1 MATDMEMTIQTVLN
15 GQADGLDFERPNS
28 LVNQIYK
35 TLGRAIANGSIA
47 PGQVLK
53 ETELQQHFDVSRAP
67 IREAI
72 RLLEADRLV
81 VAGAYKKKHVRLI
94 MYNDLL
100 EVIPV
105 LACIEGCAARLAVL
119 QINSDETKA
128 FEEINDEMK
137 KAYLAG
143 DLDQCNDLNFKFHKL
158 YVKASANE
166 TLIQALRPIIRR
178 VVRLWVSTLYRQRPS
193 LFEYTIGEHDKIIDA
208 IRNRDARK
216 AEDMVKK
223 HIENVLDRALKA
235 SVFDEEGNF
244 KIS

>member
-1 MATDMEMTIQTVLN
+1 MATDKEMTIQTVLN

-47 PGQVLK
+47 PGQGLK

-81 VAGAYKKKHVRLI
+81 VADAYKKKHVRLI

-119 QINSDETKA
+119 QINSDDIKA

-137 KAYLAG
+137 QAYLAG
-143 DLDQCNDLNFKFHKL
+143 DLDQCNDLNFKFHTL

-178 VVRLWVSTLYRQRPS
+178 VVWLWVSTLYRQRPN
-193 LFEYTIGEHDKIIDA
+193 LFEDTIGEHDKIIDA
-208 IRNRDARK
+208 ILNRDARK

>member
-81 VAGAYKKKHVRLI
+81 VADAYKKKHVRLI
-94 MYNDLL
+94 MYNDLQ

-119 QINSDETKA
+119 LINSDDIKA

-166 TLIQALRPIIRR
+166 TLIQALRPIVRR
-178 VVRLWVSTLYRQRPS
+178 VIRLWVSTLYRQRPS